1 MPNWT
6 CILTT
11 IYRFVSQGSGTWNLV
26 VIAIN
31 RVVLV
36 TMSTRV
42 YRKLYNPWTMTVNIA
57 FVWLFPLALV
67 VIPYLTGA
75 IDIGFDSGPNI
86 CSDTDLDRN
95 GNPTNLYQ
103 LIQGTA
109 FSCIPLCLVF
119 ICYVRIYVF
128 VRSHVRRQEKTNP
141 SMISKMS
148 LRTASQDP
156 SLSTSDQKADSD
168 THTRIKKQ
176 KAGGL
181 KSRLKSMTLR
191 RNLSQLESRITKN
204 CFYVFL
210 GFLLCVIPYGIFI
223 LADIGVEG
231 APLAL
236 VFLVFNTC
244 LNPIIYGTKHPHF
257 KAAIW
262 NILTARFSRDSNI
275 PGTSGTKQ
283 NENNVFGSRSQA
295 DTNRINHSQ
304 DLMQSADS
312 AL

>member
-1 MPNWT
+1 MSEVYHNQTDDVSYGGRIVISIYFLLVSVCGIIGNLIILIVLFKIPKMRTHTNIFIGSLAVSDISTCSVLPFLVAGILSKTGWPMPNWT

-156 SLSTSDQKADSD
+156 SSSTSDQKADSD
-168 THTRIKKQ
+168 THTRTKKQ
-176 KAGGL
+176 KV
-181 KSRLKSMTLR
+181 
-191 RNLSQLESRITKN
+191 
-204 CFYVFL
+204 C
-210 GFLLCVIPYGIFI
+210 IP
-223 LADIGVEG
+223 
-231 APLAL
+231 
-236 VFLVFNTC
+236 
-244 LNPIIYGTKHPHF
+244 
-257 KAAIW
+257 
-262 NILTARFSRDSNI
+262 
-275 PGTSGTKQ
+275 
-283 NENNVFGSRSQA
+283 
-295 DTNRINHSQ
+295 
-304 DLMQSADS
+304 
-312 AL
+312 